1 MNEVHN
7 LVSFFQQV
15 LKFLEQTLK
24 IFVSFNLHTRN
35 NSLPGN
41 LLVPSHQAL
50 ERRNGNEK
58 AFHI

>member
-15 LKFLEQTLK
+15 LKILEQTLK

-35 NSLPGN
+35 KSSRKPAHTFPLGTGM
-41 LLVPSHQAL
+41 
-50 ERRNGNEK
+50 EEWK
-58 AFHI
+58 